1 VIARS
6 VEPEALDALDAF
18 DPVAMRSR
26 RDLRRIHRVMRTRSM
41 LVDGLAGLRAA
52 RPGAV
57 LRILEL
63 GAGDGTLM
71 LGVARTWAHRERV
84 ELVLLDRAPCVE
96 AATISA
102 YAQAGW
108 QATVCKTDLAAWVA
122 EDRAPGHW
130 NAIVAT
136 LFLHHFKDPDLVALF
151 AAVAGRTDLFFASEP
166 RRDALALTGSR
177 LVGCLGANAVTR
189 ADAVVGVRAGFAD
202 DELSRLWPAPVG
214 TWRLDEYRAGL
225 FSHCFRATR
234 AGPADA
240 RPL

>member
-1 VIARS
+1 MIARS
-6 VEPEALDALDAF
+6 VDREALDALDAF

-84 ELVLLDRAPCVE
+84 ELVLLDRSPCVE

-102 YAQAGW
+102 YARAGW
-108 QATVCKTDLAAWVA
+108 QATVCKADLAAWIA
-122 EDRAPGHW
+122 EDPAPPRW
-130 NAIVAT
+130 DAIVAN
-136 LFLHHFKDPDLVALF
+136 LFLHHFEDPELVALF
-151 AAVAGRTDLFFASEP
+151 AAVAGRTDLFFACEP
-166 RRDALALTGSR
+166 RRGGLALTGSH
-177 LVGCLGANAVTR
+177 LVGFLGANAVTR
-189 ADAVVGVRAGFAD
+189 ADAVLSVRAGFAG
-202 DELSRLWPAPVG
+202 DELSRLWPARG
-214 TWRLDEYRAGL
+214 SEWRLDEHRAGL
-225 FSHCFRATR
+225 FSHCFRAARGER
-234 AGPADA
+234 ANA
-240 RPL
+240 RSL